1 MSPRKFPDAEESR
14 ESRLSSRVFKV
25 ILKPFCCFVRFD
37 YKVKDTERCVWKDVR
52 RLVKTRAKG
61 QSRGHERASEQLQR
75 SMYAGEMKLVFVR
88 INGHQKP
95 HPLACDGI
103 VNADGSISHV
113 WIEKQT
119 LTHIHSRWWSQIR
132 ELSSPERVLNRQEET
147 HPWRG
152 QSAKKLKYNIVAPS
166 VRRLQIT
173 ALEKNSWVQRHDP
186 SSERRKAGIPS

>member
-37 YKVKDTERCVWKDVR
+37 YKVKDTERRVWKDVR

-61 QSRGHERASEQLQR
+61 QSHGHERASEQLQR
-75 SMYAGEMKLVFVR
+75 SIYAGEMKLVFAW

-95 HPLACDGI
+95 HPPACDGI

-119 LTHIHSRWWSQIR
+119 HTLSLMISNQRAVIAGASIEPSRQNSFLKRSIC
-132 ELSSPERVLNRQEET
+132 
-147 HPWRG
+147 
-152 QSAKKLKYNIVAPS
+152 KKTQV
-166 VRRLQIT
+166 
-173 ALEKNSWVQRHDP
+173 
-186 SSERRKAGIPS
+186 

>member
-1 MSPRKFPDAEESR
+1 MATTAVIYYCKSHREDVTVAENPRTHLDFNLSRRSFGYLQVLHQLDVSQEVSGREESR

-119 LTHIHSRWWSQIR
+119 LTHIHSR
-132 ELSSPERVLNRQEET
+132 
-147 HPWRG
+147 
-152 QSAKKLKYNIVAPS
+152 
-166 VRRLQIT
+166 
-173 ALEKNSWVQRHDP
+173 
-186 SSERRKAGIPS
+186 